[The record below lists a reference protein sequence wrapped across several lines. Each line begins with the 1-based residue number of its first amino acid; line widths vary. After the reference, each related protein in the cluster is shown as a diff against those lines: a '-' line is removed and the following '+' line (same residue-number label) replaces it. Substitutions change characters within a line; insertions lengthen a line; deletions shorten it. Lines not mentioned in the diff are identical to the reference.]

1 MTSAKPTSANDP
13 EGIEFVEASWSF
25 PQIYR
30 ADPLLLAFFD
40 GLKQKRLLAGKAPG
54 PNGRVI
60 FPPTS
65 FCETSYNEVTE
76 LVEVGHEGTIRTFT
90 IMPGTPAKT
99 IVFVQLAGA
108 DTASA
113 GYLRGVSEGT
123 NALDLVGAA
132 CRVVFA
138 DEPKGE
144 WRDFWFELA
153 G

>member
-1 MTSAKPTSANDP
+1 MSGLRHNTGSDP
-13 EGIEFVEASWSF
+13 EDFEFVEASWSF

-30 ADPLLLAFFD
+30 ADPLLLAFFE
-40 GLKQKRLLAGKAPG
+40 GLKQKRLLAGNAP
-54 PNGRVI
+54 GRVI

-65 FCETSYNEVTE
+65 FCEVSYSEVTE
-76 LVEVGHEGTIRTFT
+76 LVPVGHEGTIRTFT
-90 IMPGTPAKT
+90 VLPGTPPKL
-99 IVFVQLAGA
+99 IVFVQLIGA

-113 GYLRGVSEGT
+113 GYLRGVPEEQM
-123 NALDLVGAA
+123 NALELIGAP

-153 G
+153 A